1 MKVQDMMSKSVTTCA
16 MQDTLNTVAQKM
28 WDLDCGV
35 LPVVDPDQRPLAVIT
50 DRDVCMAAFTTGKT
64 LDDLRVLGSMSKQ
77 IWTCRAQEEVNS
89 AALRMAKHGVRRLP
103 VVDAEGKLVGMLS
116 LNDLAITAAKEP
128 QAKLTAATADAMR
141 VLQAVCAHRQPNRAE
156 TKSTAAALATVADT
170 TPAPAAIVATST
182 NSQAR
187 AQTGS

>member
-1 MKVQDMMSKSVTTCA
+1 MKVQDMMSKPVTTCS
-16 MQDTLNTVAQKM
+16 MQDTLNTVAQKL
-28 WDLDCGV
+28 WDVDCGV
-35 LPVVDPDQRPLAVIT
+35 LPVVDPEQRPLAVIT

-103 VVDAEGKLVGMLS
+103 VVDAEGRLVGMLS
-116 LNDLAITAAKEP
+116 LNDLAIAAAKEP
-128 QAKLTAATADAMR
+128 QAKLAAATADAMR
-141 VLQAVCAHRQPNRAE
+141 VLQAVCIHRQDRAE
-156 TKSTAAALATVADT
+156 TKSAPAARAMVADT
-170 TPAPAAIVATST
+170 TPAPAAIIATSAK
-182 NSQAR
+182 SLAQ

>member
-1 MKVQDMMSKSVTTCA
+1 MKVQDMMSKPVTTCS

-28 WDLDCGV
+28 WELDCGV

-64 LDDLRVLGSMSKQ
+64 LDDLRVAGSMSKQ
-77 IWTCRAQEEVNS
+77 VWTCRAQEEVNS

-103 VVDAEGKLVGMLS
+103 VVDAEGRLVGMLS
-116 LNDLAITAAKEP
+116 LNDLAIAAAKEP
-128 QAKLTAATADAMR
+128 QAKLAAATADAMR
-141 VLQAVCAHRQPNRAE
+141 VLQAVCTHRQDRAE
-156 TKSTAAALATVADT
+156 TKSAPAARAMVADT
-170 TPAPAAIVATST
+170 TPAPAAIIATSAK
-182 NSQAR
+182 SQAQ

>member
-1 MKVQDMMSKSVTTCA
+1 MKVQDMMSKAVTTCA

-28 WDLDCGV
+28 WDVDCGV
-35 LPVVDPDQRPLAVIT
+35 LPVVDGEQRPLAVIT

-64 LDDLRVLGSMSKQ
+64 LDDLRVAGSMSKQ

-103 VVDAEGKLVGMLS
+103 VVDAEGRLVGMLS
-116 LNDLAITAAKEP
+116 LNDLAIAAAKEP
-128 QAKLTAATADAMR
+128 QPKLTAATGDAMR
-141 VLQAVCAHRQPNRAE
+141 VLQAVCAHRQQSLAE
-156 TKSTAAALATVADT
+156 TKSAPAALATVAGT
-170 TPAPAAIVATST
+170 TPAPAAIIATSAKGQT
-182 NSQAR
+182 Q

>member
-1 MKVQDMMSKSVTTCA
+1 MKVQDMMSKAVTTCA

-50 DRDVCMAAFTTGKT
+50 DRDVCMAALTTGKP
-64 LDDLRVLGSMSKQ
+64 LDDLRVMASMSKQ

-103 VVDAEGKLVGMLS
+103 VVDAEGRLVGMLS
-116 LNDLAITAAKEP
+116 LNDLAIAAAKEP
-128 QAKLTAATADAMR
+128 LTKLTATTADAMR
-141 VLQAVCAHRQPNRAE
+141 VLLAVCAHRQSNREEA
-156 TKSTAAALATVADT
+156 KSAPAALATAT
-170 TPAPAAIVATST
+170 TPAPTAIIATSVK
-182 NSQAR
+182 SQAQ
-187 AQTGS
+187 AQLGS